1 MQPYQ
6 PYAPTH
12 YYIGRPTNGLAVASL
27 VMGILGWTLL
37 PILGAIV
44 AVGAG
49 HAARRAI
56 RRKGD
61 GGNGLALAGLIL
73 GWLQVGPLLL
83 LFLAIGW
90 AIFNSLL
97 HALINPA

>member
-1 MQPYQ
+1 MQSYQ

-12 YYIGRPTNGLAVASL
+12 YYVSRPTNGLAVTSL
-27 VMGILGWTLL
+27 VMGVLGWSLL
-37 PILGAIV
+37 PIIGAVI

-56 RRKGD
+56 LRTGD

-83 LFLAIGW
+83 LLVAIGW
-90 AIFNSLL
+90 AIFKSLL
-97 HALINPA
+97 HAVINPA